1 MQGKTKMMA
10 KLLKIDCDHRHFF
23 SFFFLKAKQE
33 KNGRLY
39 PPKQDIPVKE
49 VKRTKWKVCVFC
61 FFFYYPCSRLGAR
74 RLQIERPWGSCLC
87 GQLKQG
93 GGDSSRA
100 LWGHLWNRLT
110 NVSLLCHKDTRLTKL
125 AINAPFTTHLFVTKV
140 FISSTSYTVLAWLTR
155 PKAILK
161 AVLKRGQPFRD
172 RTGWFS
178 EFWWLLP
185 LLLQLLWL
193 LLLRGRG
200 KHQRWRWEYRLKT

>member
-1 MQGKTKMMA
+1 MKSVCV
-10 KLLKIDCDHRHFF
+10 LL
-23 SFFFLKAKQE
+23 FFL
-33 KNGRLY
+33 L
-39 PPKQDIPVKE
+39 
-49 VKRTKWKVCVFC
+49 
-61 FFFYYPCSRLGAR
+61 PCSRLGAR

-140 FISSTSYTVLAWLTR
+140 FISSASYTVLAWLTR

-200 KHQRWRWEYRLKT
+200 KHQRWRREYRLKT

>member
-1 MQGKTKMMA
+1 MGGYIPLNKIF
-10 KLLKIDCDHRHFF
+10 LLR
-23 SFFFLKAKQE
+23 
-33 KNGRLY
+33 
-39 PPKQDIPVKE
+39 
-49 VKRTKWKVCVFC
+49 KWKGQSEKCVCFA

-172 RTGWFS
+172 WTEWFS

-200 KHQRWRWEYRLKT
+200 KHQRWRREYRLKT